1 MKKALVIL
9 FLFSFLSANTA
20 FGEILKLPLLIHHYI
35 EHSQED
41 NDNSVMDFL
50 AKHYGKDINHHHDDS
65 HHDHENLPFKTS
77 NTHTVQMVSF
87 QPLLIQFSKK
97 SSVEDKLKTPIRQQ
111 QNYSNAY
118 LNSIWQPPKI
128 S

>member
-1 MKKALVIL
+1 
-9 FLFSFLSANTA
+9 
-20 FGEILKLPLLIHHYI
+20 
-35 EHSQED
+35 
-41 NDNSVMDFL
+41 MDFL
-50 AKHYGKDINHHHDDS
+50 TKHYGKNINHHHDDS

-118 LNSIWQPPKI
+118 LNSIWQPPKT

>member
-1 MKKALVIL
+1 MKKVIVIF

-20 FGEILKLPLLIHHYI
+20 FGEVLKLPLLIHHYM
-35 EHSQED
+35 EHTQED
-41 NDNSVMDFL
+41 NDNSFIDFL
-50 AKHYGKDINHHHDDS
+50 AKHYGKDIHHHHNDN
-65 HHDHENLPFKTS
+65 HHDHNNLPFKTINVHS
-77 NTHTVQMVSF
+77 VHLVYFQSSF
-87 QPLLIQFSKK
+87 IEFSKQIAEK
-97 SSVEDKLKTPIRQQ
+97 ELKTPILQQ